1 MRRLSQRLMSASKTP
16 GKANQ
21 KKTESTGRTPRRKS
35 PIEAARLCA
44 RIADQKKAANILLLK
59 VKEIFSIADY
69 FVICT
74 CESRPQA
81 KAIASEIEARL
92 KKDGFSHIGTEGR
105 EDASWV
111 LLDYGT
117 VVVHIFLPE
126 TREYY
131 QIEMLWGDA
140 PEVSWKRSRKT

>member
-1 MRRLSQRLMSASKTP
+1 MSESKTP
-16 GKANQ
+16 GVTPQ
-21 KKTESTGRTPRRKS
+21 KKAGGAGRTARRKS
-35 PIEAARLCA
+35 PVEVARLCA
-44 RIADQKKAANILLLK
+44 RIADDKRASGILLLK
-59 VKEIFSIADY
+59 VREIFSISDY

-74 CESRPQA
+74 CQSRPQA
-81 KAIASEIEARL
+81 KAIADEIEARL
-92 KKDGFSHIGTEGR
+92 KEEGLAHLGTEGR

-126 TREYY
+126 TRDYY

-140 PEVSWKRSRKT
+140 PEVSWRTGRKT

>member
-1 MRRLSQRLMSASKTP
+1 MSASKTP
-16 GKANQ
+16 GKASQ
-21 KKTESTGRTPRRKS
+21 KKAGSTGRTSRRKS
-35 PIEAARLCA
+35 PVEAARICA
-44 RIADQKKAANILLLK
+44 RIADQKKAADILLLK
-59 VKEIFSIADY
+59 VREIFSIADY

-74 CESRPQA
+74 CESTPQA
-81 KAIASEIEARL
+81 KAIAGEIEVRL
-92 KKDGFSHIGTEGR
+92 KKEGFSHLGTEGR

-126 TREYY
+126 TRDYY

-140 PEVSWKRSRKT
+140 PEVSWRRSRKT

>member
-1 MRRLSQRLMSASKTP
+1 MSTSKTP
-16 GKANQ
+16 GKAGS
-21 KKTESTGRTPRRKS
+21 KKTRAARRKT
-35 PIEAARLCA
+35 PLEVARICA
-44 RIADQKKAANILLLK
+44 RIADDKKASDILLLK
-59 VKEIFSIADY
+59 VRDIFSIADY

-74 CESRPQA
+74 CQSRPQA
-81 KAIASEIEARL
+81 KAVAGEIEARL
-92 KKDGFSHIGTEGR
+92 KKDKLAHIGTEGR
-105 EDASWV
+105 DDASWV

-140 PEVSWKRSRKT
+140 PEVAWSRSRRK